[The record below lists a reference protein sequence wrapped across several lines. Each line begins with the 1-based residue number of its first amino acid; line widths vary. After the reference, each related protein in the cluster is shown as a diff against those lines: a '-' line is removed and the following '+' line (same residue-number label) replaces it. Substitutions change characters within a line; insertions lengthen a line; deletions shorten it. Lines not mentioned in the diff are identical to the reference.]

1 MENQPIVESQPVL
14 EMPETKKSYTV
25 LAVIISVIVTAA
37 VVGGGVYFWQNQL
50 QSKLSGEI
58 ANLQNDIDQL
68 KQQAENSQA
77 TSQDNSQDFGTKYYE
92 YKLQTQYDKWDQ
104 HLIRRNRQTGEGMVV
119 IDSIKEA
126 LPELKAEFNLL
137 LYIFAQPENSEV
149 VIFKSALV
157 DTNNPGGDLYS
168 FSTADSKFTKM
179 KVNDV
184 YSGFFGGFALS
195 PDQTKFVWV
204 PDAQDE
210 SGKAQMMY
218 LIDLINDTYST
229 VVNLSGNET
238 FNAGLYA
245 MSSYFE
251 VSWVND
257 EKIKYAVFDQSKKG
271 EGFDPYSEATR
282 RSIFIGYRE
291 VTP

>member
-14 EMPETKKSYTV
+14 EMPETKKNHTV
-25 LAVIISVIVTAA
+25 LAVIISVVVTAA

-104 HLIRRNRQTGEGMVV
+104 QLIRRNRQTEEEMVV

-157 DTNNPGGDLYS
+157 DTNNPGGALYS

-210 SGKAQMMY
+210 SGKAQTMY

-229 VVNLSGNET
+229 VVNLLGNET

-245 MSSYFE
+245 MSSHFE
-251 VSWVND
+251 VSWVN
-257 EKIKYAVFDQSKKG
+257 EGKIKYAVFDQSKKG

-291 VTP
+291 FNI